1 MPELRIVL
9 FNCGVIDPRDIESW
23 RARGGL
29 EALDRARTE
38 LGPER
43 VIEEIKA
50 SGLRGRGGA
59 GFPAGL
65 KWELVRKAPGDEKYV
80 ICNADEG
87 EPGTYKD
94 RYILEN
100 DPFTLFEGIAI
111 AAYALGARRAYVY
124 LRDEYHDIRPHLDRA
139 LAQVASHTALDCEII
154 IHEGAGS
161 YVCGE
166 ESALMESLEGKRG
179 EPRFRP
185 PFPPSKGL
193 WGKPTA
199 IHNVET
205 LMNVPQIVLRG
216 AKWFSGIGTAQ
227 SKGTKVLSVSGDV
240 RRPGVYE
247 VPMGT
252 PLREL
257 VEQMAMASDVKLVQ
271 VGGASGRVVPAE
283 RLDTP
288 LAFESVLGA
297 GAVIVFN
304 SGRDVV
310 EIAWETIAFF
320 VDESCGKCTP
330 CRQGTRGLLEILTR
344 LQAGKGLKEDLGK
357 LQDLVEHMALCSLCG
372 LGQAAPNFVADSLQS
387 FRQEYEARVA
397 V

>member
-1 MPELRIVL
+1 MPEQRIVL
-9 FNCGVIDPRDIESW
+9 RNCGIIDPRDVATW

-29 EALDRARTE
+29 EALRKARDV
-38 LGPER
+38 LGPDK
-43 VIEEIKA
+43 VIEQIKA

-94 RYILEN
+94 RYILER
-100 DPFTLFEGIAI
+100 DPFTLIEGIAI
-111 AAYALGARRAYVY
+111 ACFALGAGRAYVY
-124 LRDEYHDIRPHLDRA
+124 LRDEYHDLRHHLDRA
-139 LAQVASHTALDCEII
+139 IAQVEGEMPLGCQII
-154 IHEGAGS
+154 VHEGAGA

-199 IHNVET
+199 IHNIET
-205 LMNVPQIVLRG
+205 LMNVSQIVLNG
-216 AKWFSGIGTAQ
+216 AEWFSGIGTAQ

-240 RRPGVYE
+240 RRPGVVE
-247 VPMGT
+247 VPLGT
-252 PLREL
+252 PLREV
-257 VEQMAMASDVKLVQ
+257 VEEMAQAEDVKLVQ
-271 VGGASGRVVPAE
+271 VGGASGRVIPAD

-288 LAFESVLGA
+288 LAFESCLGA
-297 GAVIVFN
+297 GAIIVFN
-304 SGRDVV
+304 SQRDVV
-310 EIAWETIAFF
+310 EIARETIAFF

-330 CRQGTRGLLEILTR
+330 CRQGARAMLEILNRLAAGRGIKGDLVR
-344 LQAGKGLKEDLGK
+344 LQELA
-357 LQDLVEHMALCSLCG
+357 EHMALSSLCG
-372 LGQAAPNFVADSLQS
+372 LGQAAPNFVADSLQC
-387 FRQEYEARVA
+387 FGHEYETRVA
-397 V
+397 A